1 MVCIT
6 FTDWFRGRTSVV
18 CMTFTDWFRGR
29 TSVWFVLL
37 LLTSVWF
44 GLEEGRTSVWFVLLL
59 LIGLEKKDFYFC
71 VVCITFTDWFR
82 GRTSVWF
89 VLLLLIGLEEGL
101 LCGLYDFY

>member
-1 MVCIT
+1 M
-6 FTDWFRGRTSVV
+6 V

-37 LLTSVWF
+37 LL
-44 GLEEGRTSVWFVLLL
+44 
-59 LIGLEKKDFYFC
+59 IGLEKKDFC